1 MRRNIRHAGRRQVR
15 RRQWLHCVELSLG
28 RQAECHPCE
37 TGAYAGRDERIGMAA
52 VGTRSGACVRWQAL
66 KAMRADE
73 TLTPLGDHLASLPV
87 DVRLAAARAHCR
99 IVFP

>member
-1 MRRNIRHAGRRQVR
+1 MR

-87 DVRLAAARAHCR
+87 DVCAPRSRLVHTAVSHFRNGP
-99 IVFP
+99 V

>member
-1 MRRNIRHAGRRQVR
+1 MR
-15 RRQWLHCVELSLG
+15 RRQWLQRVELS
-28 RQAECHPCE
+28 
-37 TGAYAGRDERIGMAA
+37 GARLSVTRVRRERTHGRDQRIGMAA

-87 DVRLAAARAHCR
+87 DVRLAAARAHRR